1 MVKHLDFGLACLQTL
16 IQAFQTSYTY
26 FRFFTWKHT
35 CWTDRNVTH
44 LYIQAIKVFTKFVE
58 TPMQQRKPTGE
69 LKSKVFSLFRT
80 QILRCWDILST
91 YFDLLVALT
100 QRFSKLS
107 FSDHLMHKRVADQQR
122 PSTPPT
128 VPVHVYLI
136 HSFEKATHNIIMV

>member
-1 MVKHLDFGLACLQTL
+1 
-16 IQAFQTSYTY
+16 
-26 FRFFTWKHT
+26 
-35 CWTDRNVTH
+35 
-44 LYIQAIKVFTKFVE
+44 
-58 TPMQQRKPTGE
+58 MQQRKPTGE

-80 QILRCWDILST
+80 QILRCLDVLST
-91 YFDLLVALT
+91 YDLLVALT

-128 VPVHVYLI
+128 VPVHVHLI